1 MILRNSM
8 SANNDRK
15 KRKKKKKSHKDSDPI
30 DDDEFEEDDAED
42 PMNYFQKMMETMG
55 KQMGIDFTKM
65 MNDIMRQFNPN
76 MKEMTPEEIQK
87 MMKENMARFG
97 MRPFVFG
104 VNMTPGKDGVPKFEP
119 FGNVKPQRKGET
131 VIKEEREP
139 LVDIMEEEEEVIVVA
154 EIPGCVKENIELET
168 TNDSLTIIACDEDK
182 VRKYNTTVD
191 LPSKINTD
199 HAKASYRN
207 GILEVK
213 LEKLKKRRKGKKI
226 SVD

>member
-1 MILRNSM
+1 MRELM
-8 SANNDRK
+8 SDKDDRK
-15 KRKKKKKSHKDSDPI
+15 KRKSRKKSPKNSKSS
-30 DDDEFEEDDAED
+30 DDETDDEEKQD
-42 PMNYFQKMMETMG
+42 PMEYFQKMMETLG

-76 MKEMTPEEIQK
+76 MKEMSPEEIQK
-87 MMKENMARFG
+87 MMKENMERFE

-104 VNMTPGKDGVPKFEP
+104 VNMTPGKDGIPKFER
-119 FGNVKPQRKGET
+119 FGNVKPQREGDT

-139 LVDIMEEEEEVIVVA
+139 LVDIMEEDDEIVVVA
-154 EIPGCVKENIELET
+154 EIPGCVKEKIELET
-168 TNDSLTIIACDEDK
+168 TDRSLTIIACDEDD

-191 LPSKINTD
+191 LPSKINPD
-199 HAKASYRN
+199 HAKARYRN

-213 LEKLKKRRKGKKI
+213 LVKVKGRRKGKKI